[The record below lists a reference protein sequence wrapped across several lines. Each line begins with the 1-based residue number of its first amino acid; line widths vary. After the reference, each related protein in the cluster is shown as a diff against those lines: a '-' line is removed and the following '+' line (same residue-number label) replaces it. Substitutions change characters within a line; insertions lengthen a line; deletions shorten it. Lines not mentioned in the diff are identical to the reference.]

1 MKQKV
6 KSKKIGHW
14 TPLGIIGLIC
24 VISVTLIAVFPFVY
38 MVLMSFTESRTL
50 ELHLESVDFTDLSN
64 FIYIFQN
71 SGFMQA
77 FTNSALVVVGSCIL
91 NVIVSCMAAYGFEKK
106 LFPGRKFIFQVY
118 MVTLMIPGQV
128 TMIPLFVIMKNAGL
142 LNTRTALIIPM
153 IGAFSVF
160 LVKQF
165 MNGVPDEL
173 IESAKVD
180 GCPEYRIFIQ
190 IVMPLLKPVVVT
202 LIVFTFISSWNDF
215 LWPLIA
221 ATETEKYTL
230 TVALSVLK
238 TQYSVN
244 YGLIMAGSFI
254 TFIFPFILY
263 IFLQKQFVQGIALG
277 GVKG

>member
-1 MKQKV
+1 MKKN
-6 KSKKIGHW
+6 KGKRIERW
-14 TPLGIIGLIC
+14 TPLGIFGLIC
-24 VISVTLIAVFPFVY
+24 AVFVTVVAVFPFIY
-38 MVLMSFTESRTL
+38 MFLMSFTESRTL
-50 ELHLESVDFTDLSN
+50 RLNLAEVDFTNFEN

-71 SGFMQA
+71 SGFLQA
-77 FTNSALVVVGSCIL
+77 FVNSVVVVIASCVL
-91 NVIVSCMAAYGFEKK
+91 NVIISCMVEYGFEKK
-106 LFPGRKFIFQVY
+106 LFPGRNFIFQIY
-118 MVTLMIPGQV
+118 MVSLMIPGQV
-128 TMIPLFVIMKNAGL
+128 TMIPLFVIMKNLGL
-142 LNTRTALIIPM
+142 LNTRTALVITM
-153 IGAFSVF
+153 IEAFSVF

-173 IESAKVD
+173 IESAQVD

-190 IVMPLLKPVVVT
+190 IVMPLLKPVIVT
-202 LIVFTFISSWNDF
+202 LVVFTFISAWNDF

-221 ATETEKYTL
+221 ATETEHYTL
-230 TVALSVLK
+230 IVALSVLK

-244 YGLIMAGSFI
+244 YGLIMAGSLI